1 MEYIRKRV
9 GTPVFVRSAY
19 AFPAPPRNRI
29 AGSPK
34 SGRSRIIYGMFKT
47 IQSQMERFLFELGAI
62 FKKPAAGDTRPARN
76 PRRIPRVLYILLA
89 GSLGLVCVCSILY
102 LSLRSYAPI
111 APQALQP
118 TLTATPFLP
127 VRETLT
133 PHFPDLSSAGDGPMP
148 NASALFTPTPS
159 LANVPWAP
167 YAGPIYP
174 ALTQIPRP
182 EEEFVST
189 DEIMNIA
196 VLGSDMRPSGVGGF
210 RTDTIMILILNK
222 TAKKAALV
230 SFPRD
235 LYVYIPAYGMERI
248 NIAFP
253 EGTTINYPGGGFGL
267 FQDTMKYNFGLTIH
281 HYALMNF
288 WGFKSLIDQL
298 GGIDVYCAYGLHDAR
313 QGYPNGYGVASGWN
327 HMDGETALWYVRSRY
342 TSSDFDRVRRQQ
354 EVLLGIS
361 QTLLNKNALSNIP
374 GFFVTLA
381 QYVQSDLTLEMVMPF
396 ADMAASVSLS
406 SIQRATVVPKTYAT
420 DWITPDGKMVALP
433 NYPAIHDLLS
443 GLLGS

>member
-1 MEYIRKRV
+1 MTAINSWV
-9 GTPVFVRSAY
+9 D
-19 AFPAPPRNRI
+19 
-29 AGSPK
+29 
-34 SGRSRIIYGMFKT
+34 
-47 IQSQMERFLFELGAI
+47 RFLQWAGTI
-62 FKKPAAGDTRPARN
+62 FKRPDTGDTRPVRAARKT
-76 PRRIPRVLYILLA
+76 PRFLYILLTGA
-89 GSLGLVCVCSILY
+89 LGMICLCSVLY
-102 LSLRSYAPI
+102 FSLRSYAPV
-111 APQALQP
+111 APREELP

-133 PHFPDLSSAGDGPMP
+133 RYAPDLSAAGEISTPDPA
-148 NASALFTPTPS
+148 NFYTPTPS

-174 ALTQIPRP
+174 ALTEIPRP
-182 EEEFVST
+182 EQEFPSR
-189 DEIMNIA
+189 DDILNIA
-196 VLGSDMRPSGVGGF
+196 VLGSDMRPTGLGGF

-222 TAKKAALV
+222 SAKTVSLV

-235 LYVYIPAYGMERI
+235 LYVYIPAYGMDRI
-248 NIAFP
+248 NGAFP
-253 EGTTINYPGGGFGL
+253 EGMTINYPGGGFGL

-288 WGFKSLIDQL
+288 WGFKDLIDGL
-298 GGIDVYCAYGLHDAR
+298 GGIDVYCAYGLHDTR
-313 QGYPNGYGVASGWN
+313 QGYPNGYGVAAGWN

-381 QYVQSDLTLEMVMPF
+381 KYVQSDLTLDMVTPF
-396 ADMAASVSLS
+396 AELAASVSIS
-406 SIQRATVVPKTYAT
+406 SIRRASVVPKTYAT

-433 NYPAIHDLLS
+433 NYPAIHDLLA
-443 GLLGS
+443 GLLGP

>member
-1 MEYIRKRV
+1 MLKRALTTINSWIDRFLLWAESLFKQPAA
-9 GTPVFVRSAY
+9 GATRPVRSARKT
-19 AFPAPPRNRI
+19 PR
-29 AGSPK
+29 
-34 SGRSRIIYGMFKT
+34 F
-47 IQSQMERFLFELGAI
+47 
-62 FKKPAAGDTRPARN
+62 
-76 PRRIPRVLYILLA
+76 LYILLI
-89 GSLGLVCVCSILY
+89 GSLGLVCVCSVLY
-102 LSLRSYAPI
+102 LGLRSYAPV
-111 APQALQP
+111 APRDQLP

-133 PHFPDLSSAGDGPMP
+133 PFFPDLSGAGMVPIIEPGT
-148 NASALFTPTPS
+148 LYTPTPS

-182 EEEFVST
+182 EQEFADT
-189 DEIMNIA
+189 DDIMNIA
-196 VLGSDMRPSGVGGF
+196 VLGSDMRPTGLGGF

-222 TAKKAALV
+222 TAGTVSLV

-248 NIAFP
+248 NTAFP
-253 EGTTINYPGGGFGL
+253 AGMTINYPGGGFGL

-288 WGFKSLIDQL
+288 WGFQELIDGL
-298 GGIDVYCAYGLHDAR
+298 GGIEVYCAYGLHDTR
-313 QGYPNGYGVASGWN
+313 QGYPNGYGVAAGWN

-381 QYVQSDLTLEMVMPF
+381 KYVQSDLSLDMVTPF
-396 ADMAASVSLS
+396 AELAASVSIS
-406 SIQRATVVPKTYAT
+406 SVRRATVVPKTYAT
-420 DWITPDGKMVALP
+420 DWITPDGKMVVLP
-433 NYPAIHDLLS
+433 NYPAIHELLAGLLS
-443 GLLGS
+443 A

>member
-1 MEYIRKRV
+1 MLKRALNTLNSWIDQFLNWA
-9 GTPVFVRSAY
+9 GSIFKQPDSGATRPVRSARK
-19 AFPAPPRNRI
+19 AP
-29 AGSPK
+29 
-34 SGRSRIIYGMFKT
+34 
-47 IQSQMERFLFELGAI
+47 RF
-62 FKKPAAGDTRPARN
+62 
-76 PRRIPRVLYILLA
+76 LYILLTGA
-89 GSLGLVCVCSILY
+89 LGMVCVCSILY
-102 LSLRSYAPI
+102 FSLRSFAPV
-111 APQALQP
+111 APREELP

-133 PHFPDLSSAGDGPMP
+133 PFAVDLS
-148 NASALFTPTPS
+148 ASGEIPTPDPANFNTPTPS
-159 LANVPWAP
+159 LASVPWAP

-174 ALTQIPRP
+174 ALTAIPRP
-182 EEEFVST
+182 EQEFPNR
-189 DEIMNIA
+189 DDIMNIA
-196 VLGSDMRPSGVGGF
+196 VLGSDMRPTGLGGF

-222 TAKKAALV
+222 SAKTVSLV

-235 LYVYIPAYGMERI
+235 LYVYIPAYGMDRI
-248 NIAFP
+248 NGAFP
-253 EGTTINYPGGGFGL
+253 EGMTINYPGGGFGL

-288 WGFKSLIDQL
+288 WGFKDLIDGL
-298 GGIDVYCAYGLHDAR
+298 GGIDVYCAYGLHDTR
-313 QGYPNGYGVASGWN
+313 QGYPNGYGVAAGWN

-381 QYVQSDLTLEMVMPF
+381 KYVQSDLTLDMVTPF
-396 ADMAASVSLS
+396 AELAASVSIS
-406 SIQRATVVPKTYAT
+406 SISRASIVPKTYAT

-433 NYPAIHDLLS
+433 NYPAIHDLLA
-443 GLLGS
+443 GLLGP

>member
-1 MEYIRKRV
+1 
-9 GTPVFVRSAY
+9 
-19 AFPAPPRNRI
+19 
-29 AGSPK
+29 
-34 SGRSRIIYGMFKT
+34 MFKRMMDS
-47 IQSQMERFLFELGAI
+47 IKSPFDRFLLW
-62 FKKPAAGDTRPARN
+62 AGTLLKRPDAGNTRPARAS
-76 PRRIPRVLYILLA
+76 RIAPKFLYILLA
-89 GSLGLVCVCSILY
+89 GSLGLVCVCSILF
-102 LSLRSYAPI
+102 LSLWSYAPV
-111 APQALQP
+111 APQELLP

-133 PHFPDLSSAGDGPMP
+133 PFAPELSTGGETP
-148 NASALFTPTPS
+148 NSGTLFTPTPS
-159 LANVPWAP
+159 LASVPWAP

-182 EEEFVST
+182 EQEFET
-189 DEIMNIA
+189 GDDILNIA
-196 VLGSDMRPSGVGGF
+196 VLGSDMRPTGIGGF

-222 TAKKAALV
+222 TAKTASLV

-248 NIAFP
+248 NVAFP
-253 EGTTINYPGGGFGL
+253 EGMTLNYPGGGFGL
-267 FQDTMKYNFGLTIH
+267 FQDTMKYNFGLKID

-288 WGFKSLIDQL
+288 WGFKDLIDQL
-298 GGIDVYCAYGLHDAR
+298 GGIDVYCAVGLHDTR
-313 QGYPNGYGVASGWN
+313 QGYKDGYGVAAGWN

-381 QYVQSDLTLEMVMPF
+381 KYVESDLTLEMVTPY
-396 ADMAASVSLS
+396 AELATSISIS
-406 SIQRATVVPKTYAT
+406 SIQRASVIPNTYAT

-433 NYPAIHDLLS
+433 NYPAIHTLLS
-443 GLLGS
+443 GLIGP